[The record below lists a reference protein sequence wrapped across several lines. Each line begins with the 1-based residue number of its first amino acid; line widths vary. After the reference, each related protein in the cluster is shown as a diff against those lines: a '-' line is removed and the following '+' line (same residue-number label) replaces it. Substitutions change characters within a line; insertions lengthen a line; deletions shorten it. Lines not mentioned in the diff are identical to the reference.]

1 MLNGNTCTNMKA
13 EEFEQ
18 EWKRY
23 CDSKGGGAVT
33 MNIKDAAKH
42 FADWQ
47 KEQMMKEAIDSEVKW
62 CNHGYPDFPIE
73 DLAVLDEIVLSKEK
87 FQIGDKVKVI
97 IIKE

>member
-1 MLNGNTCTNMKA
+1 MSKA

-33 MNIKDAAKH
+33 MNIKDVAQH
-42 FADWQ
+42 FAEWQ
-47 KEQMMKEAIDSEVKW
+47 REQMMKGVIEGKVNSELGSAITTNNKGTILTERF
-62 CNHGYPDFPIE
+62 NLGNLH
-73 DLAVLDEIVLSKEK
+73 
-87 FQIGDKVKVI
+87 IGDKVKVI